1 MKKRRNKLSEMT
13 IKSVDVCGRGAN
25 QEADIVLTKSMD
37 EDGERMNIYEKIT
50 KTFSGLVS
58 EATGRKFETYAK
70 AMQES
75 EDSIMNDA
83 SMEDQEKIEML
94 DKSIDQFFEAIQK
107 AVDEDDPDDQEK
119 PDDEDKNNG
128 KSEGDKEKG
137 EKKMD
142 FDVEKMSTEDRAV
155 YEEMKKKYGGE
166 VEKSVEEI
174 HPEVKK
180 AMDEVA
186 ELRKSL
192 EMRDLEEVAKAYE
205 ICGKNPKELAGKLYD
220 LKKAGGSAYEDYIGL
235 LNEMKTTAESGIF
248 KEFGSNRSRASHAN
262 LNEAVAEVKKQFPE
276 LSEAEAV
283 VKAYELN
290 PDMAETM

>member
-25 QEADIVLTKSMD
+25 QEADIVLKKSM
-37 EDGERMNIYEKIT
+37 EDGERMSIYEKIT
-50 KTFSGLVS
+50 DTFSGLVG
-58 EATGRKFETYAK
+58 EIAKRKLDVFAK

-83 SMEDQEKIEML
+83 SMNDQEKIEML
-94 DKSIDQFFEAIQK
+94 DKSIDQYFEAVKK
-107 AVDEDDPDDQEK
+107 AVDENDPDDQDDGS
-119 PDDEDKNNG
+119 DDEDNNNEE
-128 KSEGDKEKG
+128 SEVNKEKG
-137 EKKMD
+137 ENEMD
-142 FDVEKMSTEDRAV
+142 SNIEKMA
-155 YEEMKKKYGGE
+155 
-166 VEKSVEEI
+166 EI

-186 ELRKSL
+186 ELRKAM

-220 LKKAGGSAYEDYIGL
+220 LKKAGGSVYDEYIGL

-248 KEFGSNRSRASHAN
+248 KEIGSNRSRASHAT
-262 LNEAVAEVKKQFPE
+262 LNDAVAEVRKQFPE
-276 LSEAEAV
+276 LSAAEAV

>member
-25 QEADIVLTKSMD
+25 QEADIVLKKSME
-37 EDGERMNIYEKIT
+37 EDGERMSIYDKIS

-58 EATGRKFETYAK
+58 EATARKFETFAK

-107 AVDEDDPDDQEK
+107 AVDEDDPDDHENH
-119 PDDEDKNNG
+119 DDEDKENEE
-128 KSEGDKEKG
+128 SEVNKEKG
-137 EKKMD
+137 ENEMD
-142 FDVEKMSTEDRAV
+142 SNIEKMA
-155 YEEMKKKYGGE
+155 
-166 VEKSVEEI
+166 EI

-186 ELRKSL
+186 ELRKAM

-205 ICGKNPKELAGKLYD
+205 ICGKNPKELAGKLYE
-220 LKKAGGSAYEDYIGL
+220 LKKAGGSVYDEYIGL

-248 KEFGSNRSRASHAN
+248 KEIGSNRSRASHAT
-262 LNEAVAEVKKQFPE
+262 LNEAVAEVQKQFPE
-276 LSEAEAV
+276 LSAAEAV